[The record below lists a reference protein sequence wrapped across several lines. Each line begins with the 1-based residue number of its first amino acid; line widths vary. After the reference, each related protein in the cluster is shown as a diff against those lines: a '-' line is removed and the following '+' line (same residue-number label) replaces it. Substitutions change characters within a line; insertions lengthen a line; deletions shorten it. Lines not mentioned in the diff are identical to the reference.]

1 MGVGILIG
9 LGRSL
14 AVQKQDTLERL
25 PPLHTLDKAA
35 NILRVYPL
43 PEGNQHYLEI
53 ELDRY
58 HIDKSAAFLDIG
70 YPREALR
77 ELSYVRSSSNNQR
90 RAALISVLQAQAYF
104 SLRKYAESCSLAE
117 EALSIIKPIH
127 SVVNYERIQTLYS
140 QLKLTNFGDNP
151 EVARLGVMIHQI
163 HVCWQGKNGK
173 RERL

>member
-1 MGVGILIG
+1 VRKVGGERRERNDKFPIG
-9 LGRSL
+9 THGLARGDTQHCWTRQDQLGYL
-14 AVQKQDTLERL
+14 L
-25 PPLHTLDKAA
+25 
-35 NILRVYPL
+35 
-43 PEGNQHYLEI
+43 YLEI

-70 YPREALR
+70 FPREALR

-163 HVCWQGKNGK
+163 HVCWHGKNGK